1 MPSRVAA
8 KRRSSQDS
16 LGARCH
22 TKDRTGAG
30 KKRWRMGDIANEEE
44 DDDDSDEAF
53 VFATTD
59 PTESPRLL
67 ATAAVPC
74 AMFHRLMHSES

>member
-1 MPSRVAA
+1 MPSCVAT
-8 KRRSSQDS
+8 KRRSSQDPR
-16 LGARCH
+16 GARCH
-22 TKDRTGAG
+22 TKDKIGAG
-30 KKRWRMGDIANEEE
+30 TNRWRMGDIAK
-44 DDDDSDEAF
+44 DDDDEAF
-53 VFATTD
+53 VFATD